1 MIIIS
6 HNHHTLIIQVHTH
19 TDVESTD
26 ITYSYI
32 SIKFLFYKKYIESL
46 IILVINMITMYISDV
61 GLLTGQGMLYFD
73 HTRNILISIIMIIF
87 DIFYI
92 F

>member
-1 MIIIS
+1 
-6 HNHHTLIIQVHTH
+6 
-19 TDVESTD
+19 
-26 ITYSYI
+26 
-32 SIKFLFYKKYIESL
+32 
-46 IILVINMITMYISDV
+46 MYISDV

-87 DIFYI
+87 DIFYT